1 MLGLPLLAAI
11 VALGAPAAF
20 LVLSVLPTGSTS
32 LPEGWT
38 LKQNRG
44 AADFVFLRD
53 GGMPALRLR
62 SNRSSFGLERAMDV
76 DPGEYPLLTW
86 RWKVTQL
93 PAGGDFRRSSRD
105 DQAAQ
110 VLVAFADRRILAYIW
125 DTSAPKGTMQS
136 VLSLP
141 LLHIYA
147 IVCQSGPGEMNRW
160 LNESRNLPQDYRRAY
175 NRTPPHVRGI
185 RIQINSQH
193 TSSSAESYFSEITLR
208 PAH

>member
-1 MLGLPLLAAI
+1 MLGLPSLAAI
-11 VALGAPAAF
+11 AALSAPAAF

-44 AADFVFLRD
+44 TADFIFLRD
-53 GGMPALRLR
+53 GEMPALRLR

-76 DPGEYPLLTW
+76 DPEQYPLLTW

-93 PAGGDFRRSSRD
+93 PTGGDFRRSSRD

-110 VLVAFADRRILAYIW
+110 VLVAFADRRVLTYIW

-136 VLSLP
+136 VMSLP

-147 IVCQSGPGEMNRW
+147 IVCQSGREEMNRW
-160 LNESRNLPQDYRRAY
+160 INESRNLLHDYRRAY
-175 NRTPPHVRGI
+175 SRTPPHVRGI

-193 TSSSAESYFSEITLR
+193 TSTSAESYFSEISLR
-208 PAH
+208 PAR

>member
-1 MLGLPLLAAI
+1 M
-11 VALGAPAAF
+11 
-20 LVLSVLPTGSTS
+20 VLSVLPLGSSS
-32 LPEGWT
+32 LPQGWT

-44 AADFVFLRD
+44 AADFASLTD
-53 GGMPALRLR
+53 GGTHALRLR
-62 SNRSSFGLERAMDV
+62 SNRSSFGLERAMDI
-76 DPGEYPLLTW
+76 DPQQYPLLTW

-93 PAGGDFRRSSRD
+93 PVGGDFRHSSRD

-110 VLVAFADRRILAYIW
+110 VLVAFADRRILSYIW

-147 IVCQSGPGEMNRW
+147 VVCRSGPTELNQW
-160 LNESRNLPQDYRRAY
+160 LSESRNLIEDYQRAY
-175 NRTPPHVRGI
+175 GRTAPHVRGI

-193 TSSSAESYFSEITLR
+193 TSSSAESYFSEIALR